1 MFITNSMSELED
13 ELLMYPRGKHDDLL
27 DGLYYA
33 MKGSYKPHAPLHDNT
48 TNTKKERGTFS
59 DYDWMIL

>member
-1 MFITNSMSELED
+1 MQDLRN

-33 MKGSYKPHAPLHDNT
+33 MLGAYKPHEESYD
-48 TNTKKERGTFS
+48 TKKEDIETGSGF
-59 DYDWMIL
+59 DWAIL